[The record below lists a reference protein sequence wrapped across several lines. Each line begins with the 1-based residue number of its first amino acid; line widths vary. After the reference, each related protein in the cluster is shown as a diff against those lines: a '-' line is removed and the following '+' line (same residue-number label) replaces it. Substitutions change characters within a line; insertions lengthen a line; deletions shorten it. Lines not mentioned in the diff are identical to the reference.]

1 MLPFKLIYHPGY
13 DLNLGSHV
21 FPAVKYRLIRER
33 LMNEGFAEFQDFEE
47 PEQASNEQ
55 VLLVHDPGW
64 VSRLQ
69 EGRLSYPELLRLE
82 IPYSRQTIDA
92 FWLAAGGT
100 IKAAR
105 NALRDR
111 IGCNVGGGFHHAFRA
126 HGEGFCA
133 INDIAIAIRTL
144 QKDGCIERALVI
156 DCDVH
161 HGNGTAAI
169 FANDPAVFTI
179 SIHQF
184 DNYPSEKPPSSLDI
198 DLPDLTGDDN
208 YLRLLRKPYEAA
220 LDSFKPNLVV
230 FVAGADPYQEDQ
242 LGGLSLTIGGLE
254 RRDSLVMEAALAHEA
269 AVAVVL
275 AGGYA
280 AKLEDTVTIHCNT
293 IKAANA
299 VFRRA
304 CANQVL

>member
-1 MLPFKLIYHPGY
+1 
-13 DLNLGSHV
+13 
-21 FPAVKYRLIRER
+21 
-33 LMNEGFAEFQDFEE
+33 MNEGFAEFQDFEE

>member
-254 RRDSLVMEAALAHEA
+254 RRDSLVMEAALTHEA